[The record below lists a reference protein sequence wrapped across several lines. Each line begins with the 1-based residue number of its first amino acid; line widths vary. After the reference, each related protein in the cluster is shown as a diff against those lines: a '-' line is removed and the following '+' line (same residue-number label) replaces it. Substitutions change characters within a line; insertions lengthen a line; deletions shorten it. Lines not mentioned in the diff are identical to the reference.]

1 MLQTVP
7 VKDAG
12 APERSSVEAS
22 SLADVELLLDDMRT
36 LLGYL
41 VRGRTGDYA
50 ETVADLAAQGA
61 KLPVVSLMQSGAIDI
76 ALLTESAQSIADNP
90 DRLSRLYATVAQLT
104 AVAAPA
110 TERSIRLTSAL
121 LGTRESGFI
130 PRETVALARR
140 QRRWLTLSGALGLV
154 VFIASIVLMIHVDR
168 GRGAVQQ
175 LETLRLGYQ
184 SALMDATGLR
194 VPLRQ
199 DALGL
204 ASCAAGPASDAAQAA
219 CGRLQSAISQI
230 AIVHDELARWNGLT
244 QRLGYL
250 SPLNWLGA
258 KLGRAPSDV
267 PAAVWDATELR
278 TSMMMAG
285 LTGFILP
292 MLLGLLGACTYVY
305 RAFDDAVQRSTLVV
319 SEGLHGVLRILL
331 GAILGGL
338 LGLIW
343 TTGQNVHVE
352 GVNLSLGALAF
363 LVGFNVE
370 MVFQILTRIVQNA
383 AVWLNRPRQPG

>member
-1 MLQTVP
+1 MLQTAP
-7 VKDAG
+7 VKEAG
-12 APERSSVEAS
+12 ASEPSSAE
-22 SLADVELLLDDMRT
+22 ADVELLLDDART

-50 ETVADLAAQGA
+50 ETAAALVMQGA
-61 KLPVVSLMQSGAIDI
+61 KLPVVTLIQSGAIDI
-76 ALLTESAQSIADNP
+76 ALLTESAQSIADNA

-104 AVAAPA
+104 ALAAPA
-110 TERSIRLTSAL
+110 TVRSIRLTAAL

-130 PRETVALARR
+130 PRETVALAQR
-140 QRRWLTLSGALGLV
+140 QRLWLTLSAVLGLV
-154 VFIASIVLMIHVDR
+154 VFIAAIVLMIHVDR
-168 GRGAVQQ
+168 GRGAEQQ
-175 LETLRLGYQ
+175 LETLRTQYQ
-184 SALMDATGLR
+184 SALIDVTSLR
-194 VPLRQ
+194 APLQQ

-204 ASCAAGPASDAAQAA
+204 ASCATGPASDAAQAA
-219 CGRLQSAISQI
+219 CGRLQSVISRI
-230 AIVHDELARWNGLT
+230 AIVHDELARWNDLT
-244 QRLGYL
+244 QRLGYV

-258 KLGRAPSDV
+258 KLSGTPSDV

-285 LTGFILP
+285 LSGFILP
-292 MLLGLLGACTYVY
+292 MLLGLLGACAYVY

-343 TTGQNVHVE
+343 TTGQDVRVE

-370 MVFQILTRIVQNA
+370 MVFQILTRVVQNA
-383 AVWLNRPRQPG
+383 AARLNRSRPSG